1 MSDKQPT
8 EELRPLPDGG
18 LKEAMPAW
26 LKRPPAWRNMPTAEE
41 RFERTLPEPDT
52 SEIDPSSLVDI
63 SDLPEW
69 LQVVAARANE
79 PEPMA
84 ETESGETAGYALGQL
99 RAATSRVVEPEP
111 DPQIAAPEPE
121 EVPED
126 TEAEGE
132 SADDVENDVA
142 VSETTPAEIT
152 TESREPS
159 DEIKEEWA
167 ASRKRSYR
175 LSLALFVGGLLLVL
189 VAIGYYL
196 IF

>member
-18 LKEAMPAW
+18 LKDAMPAW

-52 SEIDPSSLVDI
+52 SEIDPSSLVDL

-69 LQVVAARANE
+69 LQAVAARANE
-79 PEPMA
+79 PEVPT

-99 RAATSRVVEPEP
+99 RAATVRVSDPEP
-111 DPQIAAPEPE
+111 PAAEPVKEVTDRSAASDEVAAEIEKEIAATTSSIT
-121 EVPED
+121 EVIPPSQELS
-126 TEAEGE
+126 AE
-132 SADDVENDVA
+132 V
-142 VSETTPAEIT
+142 
-152 TESREPS
+152 
-159 DEIKEEWA
+159 KEEIA
-167 ASRKRSYR
+167 AIRKRSYR
-175 LSLALFVGGLLLVL
+175 TSLALFVGGVLLVL
-189 VAIGYYL
+189 IAIGSFL